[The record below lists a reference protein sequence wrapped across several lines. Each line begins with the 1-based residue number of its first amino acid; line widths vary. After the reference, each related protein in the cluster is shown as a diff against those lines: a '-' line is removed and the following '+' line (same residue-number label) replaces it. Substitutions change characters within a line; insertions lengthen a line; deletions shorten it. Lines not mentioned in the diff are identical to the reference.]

1 MVDKL
6 APWFLC
12 VLAQNVIIVTVQ
24 GHAVFL
30 NVSKKL
36 ICAKD
41 FSNLYELIIVVLALK
56 EWLLLEYH
64 TGKHASERPDVK
76 TVIVSLEV
84 NE

>member
-1 MVDKL
+1 MIDKL

-12 VLAQNVIIVTVQ
+12 VLAQNVIVVTVQ

-36 ICAKD
+36 IRAKD
-41 FSNLYELIIVVLALK
+41 FSNLHKLIIVVLALE

-64 TGKHASERPDVK
+64 TGEHASERPNVK
-76 TVIVSLEV
+76 TIIVSLKV
-84 NE
+84 DK